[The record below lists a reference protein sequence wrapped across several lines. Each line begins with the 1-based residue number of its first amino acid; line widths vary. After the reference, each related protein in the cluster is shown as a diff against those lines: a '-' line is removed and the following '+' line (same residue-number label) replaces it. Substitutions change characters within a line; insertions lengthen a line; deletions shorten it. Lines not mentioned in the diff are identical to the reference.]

1 MRAAQQTGQQAVPA
15 AQQFRPASGAAA
27 PAGTSGAASA
37 ATPQQQLAQQ
47 GQKAAPAREA
57 DPTDV
62 LAGTGI
68 DMEAEAAALTANLGA
83 GGGGGSVGA
92 SAAASSPAAHADAP
106 LFGQVR
112 CCVVRTAGLAVP
124 WWSGLLWRD
133 RDRHPSVDVCM
144 QTLELLGT
152 VARMSF
158 GIHIGGPRA
167 LVGVCC
173 QPAV

>member
-1 MRAAQQTGQQAVPA
+1 MRAAQQTGQQPAPA

-27 PAGTSGAASA
+27 PAGTAGPAGV
-37 ATPQQQLAQQ
+37 ATPQQPAQQQ

-92 SAAASSPAAHADAP
+92 AAAASSPAAHTDAT

-112 CCVVRTAGLAVP
+112 CCVGRTAGLAVP
-124 WWSGLLWRD
+124 WWSGLLWRN
-133 RDRHPSVDVCM
+133 RDRHPSVGVCM
-144 QTLELLGT
+144 QTLKLCWAPWQACHSVFISE
-152 VARMSF
+152 
-158 GIHIGGPRA
+158 I
-167 LVGVCC
+167 LVL
-173 QPAV
+173 